1 VSRIPIRTFAL
12 CLAAIVGA
20 CASAGS
26 WAQGAYPNKPVK
38 LVVGFPPGSA
48 ADIVARIVAARMG
61 EGLGQPVV
69 VENRPGAGSN
79 IAAEAVVRAP
89 ADGYTL
95 LLGTIAN
102 TINSSL
108 SKNLSFDFARDLAPV
123 ATLASVPN
131 LLVVHPS
138 LGVRSVQ
145 ELIAAAK
152 ANPGGILYGS
162 SGNGTGP
169 HLSGELF
176 NLMTGVKLVHVPY
189 KGSPQAMTDLLAGRV
204 QLMFAPA
211 STALPHIK
219 AGTLRALASSGAQ
232 RTGVAPDLP
241 TIAESG
247 LPGFDTSLWFGLL
260 APATTPRAIAERLN
274 REAVRVLAETE
285 LRNQFAAQ
293 GIDPLG
299 GTPEQF
305 AATIREETAKWA
317 RVVQVSGAR
326 ID

>member
-1 VSRIPIRTFAL
+1 MRTVAV
-12 CLAAIVGA
+12 CLAAIIA
-20 CASAGS
+20 MCASTGS
-26 WAQGAYPNKPVK
+26 WAQGSYPAKPVK
-38 LVVGFPPGSA
+38 MVVGFPPGSA

-61 EGLGQPVV
+61 EGLAQPFV

-79 IAAEAVVRAP
+79 IAAESVVRAP

-123 ATLASVPN
+123 AALTSVPN
-131 LLVVHPS
+131 LLVVHPA

-152 ANPGGILYGS
+152 AKPGGILYGS

-219 AGTLRALASSGAQ
+219 AGTLVALASSGAE
-232 RTGVAPDLP
+232 RAGIAPDLP

-247 LPGFDTSLWFGLL
+247 LPGFDTSLWFGVL
-260 APATTPRAIAERLN
+260 APAATPREIVGRLN
-274 REAVRVLAETE
+274 REIARVLAVPEVRSQ
-285 LRNQFAAQ
+285 LAAQ
-293 GIDPLG
+293 GIDTLG

-317 RVVQVSGAR
+317 RVVQASGAR

>member
-1 VSRIPIRTFAL
+1 MTTRTATLF
-12 CLAAIVGA
+12 LAAALSLGA
-20 CASAGS
+20 PVCA
-26 WAQGAYPNKPVK
+26 WAQGAYPNRPVK
-38 LVVGFPPGSA
+38 IVVGFPPGSA
-48 ADIVARIVAARMG
+48 ADVVARIVAARLG
-61 EGLGQPVV
+61 EGLGQPLV

-79 IAAEAVVRAP
+79 IAAENVARAP

-95 LLGTIAN
+95 LFGTIAN
-102 TINSSL
+102 TINTSL
-108 SKNLSFDFARDLAPV
+108 SKNLAFDFVRDFAPV
-123 ATLASVPN
+123 APLASLPN
-131 LLVVHPS
+131 LLVVHPALAVHS
-138 LGVRSVQ
+138 VRD
-145 ELIAAAK
+145 LILAAK
-152 ANPGGILYGS
+152 AKPGEILYGS

-176 NLMTGVKLVHVPY
+176 NLMTGVKLTHVPY

-219 AGTLRALASSGAQ
+219 AGTLRALASSGVA
-232 RTGVAPDLP
+232 RAAAAPDLP

-260 APATTPRAIAERLN
+260 APASTPRDIVLRLN
-274 REAVRVLAETE
+274 REIARVLAEPE
-285 LRNQFAAQ
+285 VKAQLAGQ
-293 GIDPLG
+293 GIDPMN

-305 AATIREETAKWA
+305 AAHIREETMKWA
-317 RVVQVSGAR
+317 RVVQASGAR

>member
-1 VSRIPIRTFAL
+1 MRTFAF
-12 CLAAIVGA
+12 CLVAIIGL
-20 CASAGS
+20 CASGGT
-26 WAQGAYPNKPVK
+26 WAQGAYPTKPVK
-38 LVVGFPPGSA
+38 IVVGFPPGSA
-48 ADIVARIVAARMG
+48 ADIVARVVAARMG
-61 EGLGQPVV
+61 ASLGQAFV

-102 TINSSL
+102 TINTSL

-123 ATLASVPN
+123 AMLASVPN

-152 ANPGGILYGS
+152 AKPGEIMYGS

-219 AGTLRALASSGAQ
+219 AGSLRALASSGAQ
-232 RTGVAPDLP
+232 RTGIAPDLP

-260 APATTPRAIAERLN
+260 APASTPRDIADRLS
-274 REAVRVLAETE
+274 REAGRVLAEAE
-285 LRNQFAAQ
+285 VRNQLAAQ

-305 AATIREETAKWA
+305 AAYIGEETAKWA
-317 RVVQVSGAR
+317 RVVQASGAR

>member
-1 VSRIPIRTFAL
+1 MRTVAV
-12 CLAAIVGA
+12 CLAAIIA
-20 CASAGS
+20 LCASTGS
-26 WAQGAYPNKPVK
+26 LAQGSYPAKPVK
-38 LVVGFPPGSA
+38 MVVGFPPGSA

-61 EGLGQPVV
+61 EGLAQPFV

-79 IAAEAVVRAP
+79 IAAESVVRAP

-123 ATLASVPN
+123 AALTSVPN
-131 LLVVHPS
+131 LLVVHPA

-152 ANPGGILYGS
+152 AKPGGILYGS

-219 AGTLRALASSGAQ
+219 AGTLVALASSGAE
-232 RTGVAPDLP
+232 RAGIAPDLP

-247 LPGFDTSLWFGLL
+247 LPGFDTSLWFGVL
-260 APATTPRAIAERLN
+260 APAATPREIVGRLN
-274 REAVRVLAETE
+274 REIARVLAVPEVRSQ
-285 LRNQFAAQ
+285 LAAQ
-293 GIDPLG
+293 GIDTLG

-317 RVVQVSGAR
+317 RVVQASGAR

>member
-1 VSRIPIRTFAL
+1 MRNAVIR
-12 CLAAIVGA
+12 LAAIVA
-20 CASAGS
+20 LCASAAG
-26 WAQGAYPNKPVK
+26 WAQVAYPSKPVK

-48 ADIVARIVAARMG
+48 ADVVARIVAARMG
-61 EGLGQPVV
+61 DGLGQPFV

-79 IAAEAVVRAP
+79 IAAESVVRAP

-102 TINSSL
+102 TINASL
-108 SKNLSFDFARDLAPV
+108 SKNLGFDFARDLAPV

-131 LLVVHPS
+131 LLVVHPA
-138 LGVRSVQ
+138 LGVGSVQ
-145 ELIAAAK
+145 ELVAAAK
-152 ANPGGILYGS
+152 IKPGAIMYGS

-176 NLMTGVKLVHVPY
+176 NLMTGIRLVHVPY

-204 QLMFAPA
+204 QVMFAPA

-219 AGTLRALASSGAQ
+219 AGSLRALASSGAQ
-232 RTGVAPDLP
+232 RSGVAPDLP
-241 TIAESG
+241 TIVESG

-260 APATTPRAIAERLN
+260 APASTPRNIVERLN
-274 REAVRVLAETE
+274 REAARVLADTGV
-285 LRNQFAAQ
+285 RNQLAAQ

-305 AATIREETAKWA
+305 AVYIGEETAKWA
-317 RVVQVSGAR
+317 RVVQASGAR